1 VFIIQVE
8 KPLHICYDRIHR
20 INIKGYDMP
29 QLQRIESQIAALPES
44 ELRQFRSWFDEFDA
58 DRWDHSLAADIAD
71 GKLDT
76 LAKEALAHYGAGKCK
91 PL

>member
-1 VFIIQVE
+1 
-8 KPLHICYDRIHR
+8 
-20 INIKGYDMP
+20 MP

-58 DRWDHSLAADIAD
+58 DRWDRSLAADIAD

-76 LAKEALAHYGAGKCK
+76 LAKEALVHYGAGKCK